1 MLKLLAGSPLA
12 AFQEEYLKL
21 DPLGDTSAPP
31 LSKLARHQFHARTGL
46 PNRAKPKIKLF
57 FLQNQFELEMVLQ
70 TRNGFARRNKTILRL
85 KSVEIRKM
93 VCQTVLRTKWFGKK
107 KQYNIRFCTIWQTS
121 LQHQHLLTP
130 KKSSINSG
138 LTNDKPCGK

>member
-46 PNRAKPKIKLF
+46 PNRAKGKAKIVLI

-85 KSVEIRKM
+85 ELVEIRKM
-93 VCQTVLRTKWFGKK
+93 VCRTVLSSNWFCQKNSLIFGFARFGKPVC
-107 KQYNIRFCTIWQTS
+107 NIK
-121 LQHQHLLTP
+121 LV
-130 KKSSINSG
+130 
-138 LTNDKPCGK
+138 